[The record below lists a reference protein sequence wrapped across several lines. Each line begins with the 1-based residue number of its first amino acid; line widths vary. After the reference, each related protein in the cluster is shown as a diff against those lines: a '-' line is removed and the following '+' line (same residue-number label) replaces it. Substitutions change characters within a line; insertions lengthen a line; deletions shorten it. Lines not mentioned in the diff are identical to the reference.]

1 MVAATV
7 DVVAFAHT
15 LRKRYLCFLIDIPC
29 KTGFPVTLGTGGL
42 AARSVFLEME
52 SVFTH
57 SSVFL
62 IPAKRNIV
70 LQSAVLAVLQEFSV
84 FQHPKLQN

>member
-7 DVVAFAHT
+7 DMVAFAYIV
-15 LRKRYLCFLIDIPC
+15 RKRHLRLLIDISG
-29 KTGFPVTLGTGGL
+29 KTGFPATLGAGGL

-52 SVFTH
+52 SVFAH
-57 SSVFL
+57 GSVFL
-62 IPAKRNIV
+62 IPAKQNTV

-84 FQHPKLQN
+84 FRHLKLQH